1 MKHLFLF
8 AAFWVITISALRAQT
23 PMYQADFQTSTLHVN
38 VLIAP
43 AESSAAMYDY
53 SCDSVIAYTMHFVH
67 TVDFQLVD
75 NSTGAVTYFEHVSGD
90 TYTMH
95 KEESTTVVGTF
106 VPATVSD

>member
-1 MKHLFLF
+1 
-8 AAFWVITISALRAQT
+8 
-23 PMYQADFQTSTLHVN
+23 MYQADFQTSTLHVN